1 MDGLRN
7 FRRLAERIVHPPLD
21 FELHP
26 QAEYSTKTFLDLL
39 THVATTHD
47 FLENGSKTFK
57 LLMGEGPSA
66 DDLLWHIEKLDWGEV
81 MRRFTEALTQI
92 LSSAGPLGFSKRRR
106 LDVAVDIHDWLY
118 YGVDAPGVVR
128 TKPNRGTSRAFK
140 FISLSILKSGFRF
153 VVCALPLRKQRG
165 VVDELERLLRFA
177 MQWIGIRRVYLDGEF
192 YQVRVVRLLKQL
204 GLKFVIRARV
214 GKRLGKRM
222 RRMKLPGVVHHRM
235 MSAAGPEE
243 VNLLVVKGRKG
254 RQCFLT
260 NIEVAGEDA
269 ERLADEFRKRWGI
282 ETSYRVM
289 KDFRPRTAS
298 PNHVVRL
305 FLFLFSVCLHDC
317 WILANLVI
325 GEAVLMFVPSKPFI
339 TAKMFGVVLYTPG
352 LPFDPG

>member
-1 MDGLRN
+1 M
-7 FRRLAERIVHPPLD
+7 
-21 FELHP
+21 
-26 QAEYSTKTFLDLL
+26 K
-39 THVATTHD
+39 
-47 FLENGSKTFK
+47 
-57 LLMGEGPSA
+57 GEPA
-66 DDLLWHIEKLDWGEV
+66 DNLLWHIEKLNREEV
-81 MRRFTEALTQI
+81 MRRFTVALARI
-92 LSSAGPLGFSKRRR
+92 LSSAGPLGLSKRRR
-106 LDVAVDIHDWLY
+106 FDIAMDIHDWLY
-118 YGVDAPGVVR
+118 YGEDAPGVVR
-128 TKPNRGTSRAFK
+128 TKPNRGTTRAFR
-140 FISLSILKSGFRF
+140 FISLSVLRGGFRF
-153 VVCALPLRKQRG
+153 VILALPLGKTRN
-165 VVDELERLLRFA
+165 VVDESEKLLRFA

-192 YQVRVVRLLKQL
+192 YQVGVVRLLKQF

-222 RRMKLPGVVHHRM
+222 KRMKLPEVVHHRM

-243 VNLLVVKGRKG
+243 VNLLVVKSRKG

-260 NIEVAGEDA
+260 NMGAAGEDA

-317 WILANLVI
+317 WVLANLVI
-325 GEAVLMFVPSKPFI
+325 GEAVLRLVPNKPFI
-339 TAKMFGVVLYTPG
+339 TAKMFGTVLYISG